1 MWKQA
6 RWKVAG
12 RNSYNVSRRGRRMRT
27 TRRRRTSRV
36 RKKAKCKGEKKE
48 KLSKNKSNMKDVHQE
63 RPEIQ
68 DSQPKQKSQN
78 TTLLTCHS
86 GHGAS
91 IVCGAKRVITSTDI
105 GGMGTRME
113 MQW

>member
-12 RNSYNVSRRGRRMRT
+12 RSDYNVSRRGRRMRT

-36 RKKAKCKGEKKE
+36 RKKAKCRGEKKE
-48 KLSKNKSNMKDVHQE
+48 KLGKNKSNMKDVHQE

-68 DSQPKQKSQN
+68 DSQPKPKSQN
-78 TTLLTCHS
+78 TT
-86 GHGAS
+86 
-91 IVCGAKRVITSTDI
+91 
-105 GGMGTRME
+105 
-113 MQW
+113 